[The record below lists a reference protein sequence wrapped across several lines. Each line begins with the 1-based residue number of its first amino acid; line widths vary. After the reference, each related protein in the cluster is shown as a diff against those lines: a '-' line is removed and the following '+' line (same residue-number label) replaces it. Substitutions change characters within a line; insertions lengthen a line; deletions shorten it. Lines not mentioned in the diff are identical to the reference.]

1 MPGSTAAINTGGK
14 KHFLQGRN
22 KAERNCRRTQG
33 VPHIKKKRPDKI
45 GTLFWEIVRVLFAPH
60 TPQIKKKTPPNCD
73 MSPQYWVSSI
83 GGTYRVLRAFFA
95 YCSVCTQNSIS
106 GAFNLFSDHAFQF
119 LRDGCTI
126 CNTVIPE
133 IRNTFALFHGQIAV
147 DQKQAF

>member
-45 GTLFWEIVRVLFAPH
+45 GTLLLGYRAVLFAPH
-60 TPQIKKKTPPNCD
+60 TPQIKKETPPNCD

-83 GGTYRVLRAFFA
+83 GGTYRVLRVFLLIAQSVLRTAFPVLSICLAIMLSSSCVIVAQFA
-95 YCSVCTQNSIS
+95 T
-106 GAFNLFSDHAFQF
+106 
-119 LRDGCTI
+119 R
-126 CNTVIPE
+126 
-133 IRNTFALFHGQIAV
+133 
-147 DQKQAF
+147 